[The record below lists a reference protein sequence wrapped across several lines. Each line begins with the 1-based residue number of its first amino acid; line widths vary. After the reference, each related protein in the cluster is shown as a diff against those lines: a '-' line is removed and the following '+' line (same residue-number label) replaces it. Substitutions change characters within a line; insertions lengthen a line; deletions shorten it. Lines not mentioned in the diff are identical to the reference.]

1 MRDFHFPGR
10 SVVRGQEC
18 MIATAHPAASAAA
31 FGILQSGGNA
41 FDAAICAAAL
51 LAVVEP
57 QASGVGGDS
66 FVLGHASAS
75 ARTFGL
81 NGSGKSA
88 AAMTADA
95 LRALGHT
102 GMPLRGALA
111 VTCPGAVDTWA
122 RLHADHGS
130 LDWGRLF
137 HPAIR
142 AAADGYVVADRVALD
157 WNSFAPALATTPEAA
172 ARFLTGGRAFRA
184 GEIHRQPE
192 LALTLREI
200 AAKGRD
206 GFYRGWVADDIV
218 ATLERGG
225 SCLSHDDLERTAS
238 FYVDPL
244 RIDYKGFEVLQLP
257 ANNQGATALL
267 LLNIL
272 KHLPKTDHFSAE
284 RFHLLLE
291 AARLAYRERDRSIG
305 DPEHSAVDHRRF
317 TSDAHAAA
325 LAAMIDGDRTTREFG
340 EPATRKSDTTT
351 ISVVDGSGNA
361 VTLINSLY
369 HHFGSCVLAPKS
381 GVLLQ
386 NRGSGFNLVPG
397 HPNEFGPGKR
407 PLHTIMPGMT
417 LKDGKPSLVY
427 GVMGGDYQAIGH
439 AQLVTNVVDFGLD
452 VQEAIDLP
460 RTFHFKGF
468 AEVERSMPAH
478 IVEGLTRRG
487 HSVQVAH
494 LPIGGAQAIW
504 IDPQR
509 GTLAGGSDPR
519 KDGLAIGM

>member
-10 SVVRGQEC
+10 SIVRGQEC
-18 MIATAHPAASAAA
+18 MVATAHPAASAAA

-66 FVLGHASAS
+66 FVLGHVSAKGK
-75 ARTFGL
+75 TFGL

-88 AAMTADA
+88 GTMTADD
-95 LRALGHT
+95 LRALGYT
-102 GMPLRGALA
+102 GMPLRGALS
-111 VTCPGAVDTWA
+111 VTCPGAVDTWV

-130 LDWGRLF
+130 LDWDKLF
-137 HPAIR
+137 QPAIK
-142 AAADGYVVADRVALD
+142 AATDGYVVTDRVALD
-157 WNSFAPALATTPEAA
+157 WNAFEAA
-172 ARFLTGGRAFRA
+172 LTTTAETAARLLCDGRALRA
-184 GEIHRQPE
+184 GEVHRQPE
-192 LALTLREI
+192 LASTLREI

-206 GFYRGWVADDIV
+206 GLYRGWVADDIL
-218 ATLERGG
+218 ATLAQGG
-225 SCLSHDDLERTAS
+225 SSLSHDDLDGTAS

-244 RIDYKGFEVLQLP
+244 SVDYKGFQVLQLP

-272 KHLPKTDHFSAE
+272 KHLPKTDYFSAE

-305 DPEHSAVDHRRF
+305 DPDQTDVEHWRF
-317 TSDAHAAA
+317 TNDAYAAE
-325 LAAMIDGDRTTREFG
+325 LAAMIDAERTTREFG
-340 EPATRKSDTTT
+340 EPVTRKSDTTT

-369 HHFGSCVLAPKS
+369 HHFGSCVVAPKS

-386 NRGSGFNLVPG
+386 NRGNGFNLTPG

-407 PLHTIMPGMT
+407 PLHTIMPGMM

-439 AQLVTNVVDFGLD
+439 AQLITNVVDFGLD

-504 IDPQR
+504 IDQQR

-519 KDGLAIGM
+519 KDGMAIGM

>member
-1 MRDFHFPGR
+1 
-10 SVVRGQEC
+10 

-31 FGILQSGGNA
+31 FTILQSGGNA

-51 LAVVEP
+51 LAVAEP
-57 QASGVGGDS
+57 QSSGVGGDS
-66 FVLGHASAS
+66 FALGYLAVSGA
-75 ARTFGL
+75 TFGL

-88 AAMTADA
+88 AAMSAEA
-95 LRALGHT
+95 LRASGLSR
-102 GMPLRGALA
+102 MPLRGALT

-122 RLHADHGS
+122 RLHADY
-130 LDWGRLF
+130 GRLGWHELF
-137 HPAIR
+137 QPAIK

-157 WNSFAPALATTPEAA
+157 WRSFEDALTSTPETAT
-172 ARFLTGGRAFRA
+172 RFLLNGRAFRA
-184 GEIHRQPE
+184 GDIHRQPE
-192 LALTLREI
+192 LARTLNEI

-218 ATLERGG
+218 ATLHQGG
-225 SCLSHDDLERTAS
+225 SPLSHDDLAQTAC

-244 RIDYKGFEVLQLP
+244 SIDYKGFQVLQLP

-272 KHLPKTDHFSAE
+272 KHLPDSDYFSAE

-305 DPEHSAVDHRRF
+305 DPDHANIDHGRF
-317 TSDAHAAA
+317 TSDAYAAG
-325 LAAMIDGDRTTREFG
+325 LAAMINPDRTTKNFG
-340 EPATRKSDTTT
+340 EPVTHKADTTT
-351 ISVVDGSGNA
+351 ISVVDGYGNA

-386 NRGSGFNLVPG
+386 NRGNGFNLFPG
-397 HPNEFGPGKR
+397 HPNELGPGKR
-407 PLHTIMPGMT
+407 PLHTIMPGMAM
-417 LKDGKPSLVY
+417 KAGKPSLVY

-439 AQLVTNVVDFGLD
+439 AQLVTNIIDFGLD
-452 VQEAIDLP
+452 IQHAIDLP
-460 RTFHFKGF
+460 RTFYFKGF
-468 AEVERSMPAH
+468 AEIERSMPAH

-504 IDPQR
+504 IDPAR
-509 GTLAGGSDPR
+509 RTLSGGSDPR
-519 KDGLAIGM
+519 KDGMAIGI

>member
-1 MRDFHFPGR
+1 M
-10 SVVRGQEC
+10 V
-18 MIATAHPAASAAA
+18 ATAHPAASAAA
-31 FGILQSGGNA
+31 FDILQAGGNA

-51 LAVVEP
+51 LTVVEP

-75 ARTFGL
+75 GNTFGL

-88 AAMTADA
+88 RAMSADA
-95 LRALGHT
+95 LRASGMT
-102 GMPLRGALA
+102 QMPLRGALS
-111 VTCPGAVDTWA
+111 VTSPGAVDTWV
-122 RLHADHGS
+122 RLHADHGWI
-130 LDWGRLF
+130 DWDKLF
-137 HPAIR
+137 QPAIK
-142 AAADGYVVADRVALD
+142 AAAEGYVVADRVALD
-157 WNSFAPALATTPEAA
+157 WRSFETALATTPEAA
-172 ARFLTGGRAFRA
+172 ARFLTDGRAFRA

-192 LALTLREI
+192 LATTLREI

-206 GFYRGWVADDIV
+206 GFYSGWVADDIV
-218 ATLERGG
+218 ATLKQGG
-225 SCLSHDDLERTAS
+225 SSLSQEDLEETRS
-238 FYVDPL
+238 FYADPL
-244 RIDYKGFEVLQLP
+244 SIDYKGFQVLQLP

-272 KHLPKTDHFSAE
+272 KHLPTTDHFNAE
-284 RFHLLLE
+284 RFHVLLE
-291 AARLAYRERDRSIG
+291 AARLAYRERDRLIG
-305 DPEHSAVDHRRF
+305 DPDHNDIDHWRF
-317 TSDAHAAA
+317 TSDAYAME
-325 LAAMIDGDRTTREFG
+325 LAAMVDRDRTTREFG

-369 HHFGSCVLAPKS
+369 HHFGSCVLAAKS
-381 GVLLQ
+381 GVMLQ

-417 LKDGKPSLVY
+417 LKGGKPSLVY

-452 VQEAIDLP
+452 IQQAIDLP
-460 RTFHFKGF
+460 RTFYFKGF
-468 AEVERSMPAH
+468 AEIERSMPAH
-478 IVEGLTRRG
+478 IVEGLTKRG

-494 LPIGGAQAIW
+494 LPIGGAQAIL
-504 IDPQR
+504 IDPVR